1 MKAND
6 LGYLLHCMKEKMK
19 LSNRN
24 EKLQILTLIPKSW
37 SFRKAAEE
45 FGVSKSTI
53 QKARLLRDM
62 KGITSLP
69 ELYSYSKINEE
80 LINNITSFYC
90 DDKYSWQLPG
100 KKDNLSVGK
109 NQHMPKRLVLCN
121 LKELY
126 SCFKLNYPDEK
137 VGFSKFTSLQ
147 PEWCIKAGPKN
158 THSVCVCSYHQNVK
172 LLLSSIGI
180 EHLYYE
186 IIDMIV
192 CNRGS
197 KERMVHRCN
206 KCQD

>member
-90 DDKYSWQLPG
+90 DDKYSW
-100 KKDNLSVGK
+100 
-109 NQHMPKRLVLCN
+109 
-121 LKELY
+121 
-126 SCFKLNYPDEK
+126 
-137 VGFSKFTSLQ
+137 
-147 PEWCIKAGPKN
+147 
-158 THSVCVCSYHQNVK
+158 
-172 LLLSSIGI
+172 
-180 EHLYYE
+180 
-186 IIDMIV
+186 
-192 CNRGS
+192 
-197 KERMVHRCN
+197 
-206 KCQD
+206 